1 MDWRYTGQS
10 YHGNVASYYGEM
22 QRFIEEECRMVGS
35 FPSPVYGMRISRYTG
50 TEKWQVRVYRVL
62 PGR

>member
-1 MDWRYTGQS
+1 
-10 YHGNVASYYGEM
+10 
-22 QRFIEEECRMVGS
+22 MVGS